1 MRRTLP
7 TIVLSVA
14 ALAAFAAP
22 AAASTAPPEE
32 PGETT
37 VPADP
42 SATEAAATP
51 EDTAA
56 TAEIGATAG
65 SAVVVVDESGSEL
78 AALTVTDTEPAW
90 TGFGEGEEPESGYE
104 YLRVTVVVESRSP
117 RGLFSVDYDDFILQ
131 DRDGFVTGA
140 EIVPTAEQSAAEED
154 PISEAELA
162 NTETVELVVTFEM
175 VSGVPPTA
183 MYFSPSSERLVTIYQ
198 F

>member
-7 TIVLSVA
+7 TLVLSVA

-37 VPADP
+37 VPAEP
-42 SATEAAATP
+42 SATEAP
-51 EDTAA
+51 VNPVDTAA
-56 TAEIGATAG
+56 TAEIG
-65 SAVVVVDESGSEL
+65 SAVVVIDESGSEL
-78 AALTVTDTEPAW
+78 AALTVTHAEPAW
-90 TGFGEGEEPESGYE
+90 TGFGEGDEPESGYE

-175 VSGVPPTA
+175 VAGVPPTA